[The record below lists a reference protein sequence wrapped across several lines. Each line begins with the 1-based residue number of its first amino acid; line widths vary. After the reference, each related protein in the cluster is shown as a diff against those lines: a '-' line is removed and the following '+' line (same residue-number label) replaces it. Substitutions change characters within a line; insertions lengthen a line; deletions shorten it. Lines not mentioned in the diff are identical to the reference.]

1 MKRLHSTLL
10 AASLAIGL
18 GAVGGRFIDTSI
30 VFAQRAQKPVASA
43 AVVRGEATF
52 RDHCA
57 VCHGSH
63 GKGDGPVAGAL
74 TPRPTD
80 LAGLAKRTGTFPA
93 AQLTAVLKGTDPVLA
108 HGISTMRIWGVY
120 FSADA
125 NGNSEQADRRIRDVV
140 EFIKSLQEK

>member
-57 VCHGSH
+57 VCHGNR
-63 GKGDGPVAGAL
+63 GKGDGPVAAAL
-74 TPRPTD
+74 APSPTD
-80 LAGLAKRTGTFPA
+80 LAGLTKRTGTFPA
-93 AQLTAVLKGTDPVLA
+93 AHLIAVLEGTDPVLA
-108 HGISTMRIWGVY
+108 HGISTMRIWGAY

-125 NGNSEQADRRIRDVV
+125 NGDPKQADRRIRDVV
-140 EFIKSLQEK
+140 EFIKTLQEK